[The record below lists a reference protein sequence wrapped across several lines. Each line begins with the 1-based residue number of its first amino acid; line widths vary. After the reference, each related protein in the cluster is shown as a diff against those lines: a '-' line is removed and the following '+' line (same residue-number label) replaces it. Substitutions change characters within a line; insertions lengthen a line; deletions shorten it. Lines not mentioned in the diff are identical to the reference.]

1 MNTTRHAITGAVLAL
16 VFCASSNASEPIYDG
31 LGTYSRKITTKSTKA
46 QRYFDQGLA
55 LLHGFNHRGAIRSF
69 QEAARLDPQCAMA
82 HWGAALAAGPHI
94 NYPLVP
100 PPMAELAWKELTL
113 AKQNASNASEVERA
127 LIDALSKR
135 YAYPQP
141 EDRAPL
147 DQAYADAMRE
157 VWKKFPNDVDVGALF
172 AEAVMDLRPWNQW
185 TLEGQPNPGTEEII
199 ATLDAVLKL
208 NPRHPFANHLY
219 IHAVEASPHPERADT
234 AADRLRKLQPGLAHN
249 VHMPSH
255 IDIRRGRWHEAIATN
270 AKAVQADKRYRA
282 ATGNR
287 PLGLFPMYAA
297 HNQHMLAYAALM
309 TGQSKLAMRY
319 VREMIKDLPAEFV
332 RENAALVE
340 AFGAVPMEVM
350 MRFGKWDDILAEPEN
365 YPDYMPFARA
375 FHHGARAIA
384 FAAKSDPENARK
396 EQTIFREL
404 VQRVPKETA
413 VSNNTAESIIAVANH
428 MIEGELLIAKGKL
441 DAGLEQLRAAL
452 TLEDALKYDEPPSW
466 MIPLRHTIGANL
478 MHAGRFAEAE
488 QIYRDDLTRLP
499 ENGWSLFGL
508 SQALAAQEKDGAE
521 LEATR
526 ARFNKVW
533 AKADVKITS
542 SRLCRPATAEK
553 FKSTAAN
560 LHACYSTKAPNSPAS
575 ELKPHPKSR
584 GISSLVH
591 RASRRSNR
599 RFRRDFRDRIRWQ
612 VWRLRRP
619 ELFSVWL

>member
-1 MNTTRHAITGAVLAL
+1 
-16 VFCASSNASEPIYDG
+16 
-31 LGTYSRKITTKSTKA
+31 
-46 QRYFDQGLA
+46 
-55 LLHGFNHRGAIRSF
+55 
-69 QEAARLDPQCAMA
+69 
-82 HWGAALAAGPHI
+82 
-94 NYPLVP
+94 
-100 PPMAELAWKELTL
+100 
-113 AKQNASNASEVERA
+113 
-127 LIDALSKR
+127 
-135 YAYPQP
+135 
-141 EDRAPL
+141 
-147 DQAYADAMRE
+147 
-157 VWKKFPNDVDVGALF
+157 VGALF
-172 AEAVMDLRPWNQW
+172 AEAMMDLRPWNQW
-185 TLEGQPNPGTEEII
+185 TVEGQPNPGTEEII

-219 IHAVEASPHPERADT
+219 IHAVEASPHPERADA

-255 IDIRRGRWHEAIATN
+255 IDIRCGRWHEAIATN
-270 AKAVQADKRYRA
+270 AKAVRADKRYRA

-319 VREMIKDLPAEFV
+319 VREMIKDLPSEFV

-384 FAAKSDPENARK
+384 FAAKSDTENARK
-396 EQTIFREL
+396 EQAIFREL

-413 VSNNTAESIIAVANH
+413 VSNNTAESIIAVTNH
-428 MIEGELLIAKGKL
+428 MIEGELLIAEGKL
-441 DAGLEQLRAAL
+441 DPGLEELRAAL

-488 QIYRDDLTRLP
+488 HVYRDDLKRLP
-499 ENGWSLFGL
+499 ENGWSLLGL
-508 SQALAAQEKDGAE
+508 SQALAAQQKHGAE
-521 LEATR
+521 LGATR

-542 SRLCRPATAEK
+542 SCLCRPATAERCK
-553 FKSTAAN
+553 F
-560 LHACYSTKAPNSPAS
+560 NSS
-575 ELKPHPKSR
+575 QSSR
-584 GISSLVH
+584 V
-591 RASRRSNR
+591 
-599 RFRRDFRDRIRWQ
+599 
-612 VWRLRRP
+612 
-619 ELFSVWL
+619 LFD

>member
-1 MNTTRHAITGAVLAL
+1 MNSTRHVLTGAVLAL
-16 VFCASSNASEPIYDG
+16 VFCASTNASEPLYDG
-31 LGTYSRKITTKSTKA
+31 LGTYSRKITTNNSKA

-82 HWGAALAAGPHI
+82 HWGTAMAAGPHI

-100 PPMAELAWKELTL
+100 QPMAELAWKELTL

-147 DQAYADAMRE
+147 DQTYANAMRE
-157 VWKKFPNDVDVGALF
+157 VWKRFPNDVDVGALF
-172 AEAVMDLRPWNQW
+172 AEAMMDLRPWNQW

-219 IHAVEASPHPERADT
+219 IHAVEASPHPERAD
-234 AADRLRKLQPGLAHN
+234 AAAHRLRKLQPGLAHN

-375 FHHGARAIA
+375 FHHGARAVA
-384 FAAKSDPENARK
+384 FAAKSNTESARK
-396 EQTIFREL
+396 EQAIFREL

-413 VSNNTAESIIAVANH
+413 VSNNTAESVIAVASH
-428 MIEGELLIAKGKL
+428 MIEGELLIAEGKL
-441 DAGLEQLRAAL
+441 DPGLDELRAAL

-488 QIYRDDLTRLP
+488 QVYRDDLKRLP
-499 ENGWSLFGL
+499 ENGWSLLGL
-508 SQALAAQEKDGAE
+508 SQALAAQQKDGVE
-521 LEATR
+521 FQSTR
-526 ARFNKVW
+526 ARFEKVW

-542 SRLCRPATAEK
+542 SCLCRPGLTANCELNRT
-553 FKSTAAN
+553 STPLLSA
-560 LHACYSTKAPNSPAS
+560 
-575 ELKPHPKSR
+575 
-584 GISSLVH
+584 
-591 RASRRSNR
+591 
-599 RFRRDFRDRIRWQ
+599 D
-612 VWRLRRP
+612 
-619 ELFSVWL
+619 

>member
-1 MNTTRHAITGAVLAL
+1 MKTTAGVIMGAVLAV
-16 VFCASSNASEPIYDG
+16 VFCTSGNASEPLYDG
-31 LGTYSRKITTKSTKA
+31 LGTYSRKITTRNAKA

-69 QEAARLDPQCAMA
+69 QEAARLDPRCAMA
-82 HWGAALAAGPHI
+82 HWGTAIAAGPHI

-100 PPMAELAWKELTL
+100 QPMAELAWKELTL

-147 DQAYADAMRE
+147 DQAYANAMRE
-157 VWKKFPNDVDVGALF
+157 VWKRFPNDVDVGALF
-172 AEAVMDLRPWNQW
+172 AEAMMDLRPWNQW

-199 ATLDAVLKL
+199 ATLDAALKL

-219 IHAVEASPHPERADT
+219 IHAVEASPHPERADA

-270 AKAVQADKRYRA
+270 AKAVQADKRFRK

-319 VREMIKDLPAEFV
+319 VREMMKDLPAEFV
-332 RENAALVE
+332 KENAALVE
-340 AFGAVPMEVM
+340 SFGAVPMEVM
-350 MRFGKWDDILAEPEN
+350 VRFGRWDDILAEPEN

-384 FAAKSDPENARK
+384 LAAKSNTENARK
-396 EQTIFREL
+396 EQAIFREL

-413 VSNNTAESIIAVANH
+413 VSNNTAESIVAVANH
-428 MIEGELLIAKGKL
+428 MIEGEILIAERKL
-441 DAGLEQLRAAL
+441 DPGLEELRAAL
-452 TLEDALKYDEPPSW
+452 TLEDVLKYDEPPSW

-478 MHAGRFAEAE
+478 MAAGRFAEAE
-488 QIYRDDLTRLP
+488 QIYRDDLKRLP

-508 SQALAAQEKDGAE
+508 SEALAAQQKDGAE

-542 SRLCRPATAEK
+542 SCLCRPATAERCK
-553 FKSTAAN
+553 F
-560 LHACYSTKAPNSPAS
+560 NSS
-575 ELKPHPKSR
+575 QSSR
-584 GISSLVH
+584 V
-591 RASRRSNR
+591 
-599 RFRRDFRDRIRWQ
+599 
-612 VWRLRRP
+612 
-619 ELFSVWL
+619 LFD

>member
-1 MNTTRHAITGAVLAL
+1 
-16 VFCASSNASEPIYDG
+16 
-31 LGTYSRKITTKSTKA
+31 
-46 QRYFDQGLA
+46 
-55 LLHGFNHRGAIRSF
+55 
-69 QEAARLDPQCAMA
+69 
-82 HWGAALAAGPHI
+82 
-94 NYPLVP
+94 
-100 PPMAELAWKELTL
+100 
-113 AKQNASNASEVERA
+113 

-141 EDRAPL
+141 EDRGPL
-147 DQAYADAMRE
+147 EQAYGDAMRE

-172 AEAVMDLRPWNQW
+172 AEAMMDLRPWNQW

-219 IHAVEASPHPERADT
+219 IHAVEASPHPERADA
-234 AADRLRKLQPGLAHN
+234 AADCLRKLQPGLAHN

-255 IDIRRGRWHEAIATN
+255 IDIRRGRWHEAIDTN
-270 AKAVQADKRYRA
+270 AKAVQADKSYRA

-287 PLGLFPMYAA
+287 PLGLFPVYAA

-319 VREMIKDLPAEFV
+319 VREMIKDLPSEFV

-384 FAAKSDPENARK
+384 FAAKSDTENARK
-396 EQTIFREL
+396 EQAIFREL

-413 VSNNTAESIIAVANH
+413 VSNNTAESIIAVTNH
-428 MIEGELLIAKGKL
+428 MIEGELLIAEGKL
-441 DAGLEQLRAAL
+441 DPGLEELRAAL
-452 TLEDALKYDEPPSW
+452 TLEDALKYDEPPSR

-488 QIYRDDLTRLP
+488 QVYRDDLKRLP
-499 ENGWSLFGL
+499 ENGWSLLGL
-508 SQALAAQEKDGAE
+508 SQALAAQQKHGAE

-533 AKADVKITS
+533 ARADVKITS
-542 SRLCRPATAEK
+542 SCLCRPAAAERCK
-553 FKSTAAN
+553 F
-560 LHACYSTKAPNSPAS
+560 NSS
-575 ELKPHPKSR
+575 
-584 GISSLVH
+584 
-591 RASRRSNR
+591 
-599 RFRRDFRDRIRWQ
+599 Q
-612 VWRLRRP
+612 TWRV
-619 ELFSVWL
+619 LFD

>member
-1 MNTTRHAITGAVLAL
+1 MNAIRYAVTGTILGLVL
-16 VFCASSNASEPIYDG
+16 CANGNAAEPLYDG
-31 LGTYSRKITTKSTKA
+31 LGTYSRKITTKDATA

-113 AKQNASNASEVERA
+113 AKQHASNGSEVEQA
-127 LIDALSKR
+127 LIDALGKR

-157 VWKKFPNDVDVGALF
+157 VWKRFPNDVDVGALF
-172 AEAVMDLRPWNQW
+172 AEAMMDLRPWNQW
-185 TLEGQPNPGTEEII
+185 TVEGQPNPGTEEII

-219 IHAVEASPHPERADT
+219 IHAVEASPHPERADA

-270 AKAVQADKRYRA
+270 AKAVQADKRYRKV
-282 ATGNR
+282 TGNR

-319 VREMIKDLPAEFV
+319 VREMIKDLPSEFV
-332 RENAALVE
+332 RENATLVE
-340 AFGAVPMEVM
+340 AFGAVLMEVM
-350 MRFGKWDDILAEPEN
+350 MRFGKWDDILAEPDN

-384 FAAKSDPENARK
+384 FAAKSDNGNARK
-396 EQTIFREL
+396 EQAIFREL
-404 VQRVPKETA
+404 VQHVPKETA
-413 VSNNTAESIIAVANH
+413 VSNNTAESIIALANH
-428 MIEGELLIAKGKL
+428 MIEGELLIAEGKL
-441 DAGLEQLRAAL
+441 DPGLDELHAAL
-452 TLEDALKYDEPPSW
+452 ALEDALKYDEPPSW

-478 MHAGRFAEAE
+478 MAAGRFTEAE
-488 QIYRDDLTRLP
+488 QVYRDDLKRLP
-499 ENGWSLFGL
+499 ENGWSLLGL
-508 SQALAAQEKDGAE
+508 YQALAAQQTGRAE

-542 SRLCRPATAEK
+542 SCLCRPGTAERC
-553 FKSTAAN
+553 KSTTAN
-560 LHACYSTKAPNSPAS
+560 LRAFYSTKEPGSPVS
-575 ELKPHPKSR
+575 KLKPH
-584 GISSLVH
+584 
-591 RASRRSNR
+591 
-599 RFRRDFRDRIRWQ
+599 Q
-612 VWRLRRP
+612 
-619 ELFSVWL
+619 

>member
-1 MNTTRHAITGAVLAL
+1 
-16 VFCASSNASEPIYDG
+16 
-31 LGTYSRKITTKSTKA
+31 
-46 QRYFDQGLA
+46 
-55 LLHGFNHRGAIRSF
+55 
-69 QEAARLDPQCAMA
+69 
-82 HWGAALAAGPHI
+82 
-94 NYPLVP
+94 
-100 PPMAELAWKELTL
+100 
-113 AKQNASNASEVERA
+113 
-127 LIDALSKR
+127 
-135 YAYPQP
+135 
-141 EDRAPL
+141 
-147 DQAYADAMRE
+147 
-157 VWKKFPNDVDVGALF
+157 VGALF
-172 AEAVMDLRPWNQW
+172 AEAMMDLRPWNQW
-185 TLEGQPNPGTEEII
+185 TVEGQPNPGTEEII
-199 ATLDAVLKL
+199 ATLDAVLTL

-219 IHAVEASPHPERADT
+219 IHAVEASPHPERADA

-255 IDIRRGRWHEAIATN
+255 IDIRCGRWHEAIVTN

-319 VREMIKDLPAEFV
+319 VREMIKDLPSEFV

-365 YPDYMPFARA
+365 YPDSMPFARA
-375 FHHGARAIA
+375 FHHGARAVA
-384 FAAKSDPENARK
+384 FAAKSDTENAQK

-428 MIEGELLIAKGKL
+428 MIEGELLIAEGKL
-441 DAGLEQLRAAL
+441 DAGLEELRAAL
-452 TLEDALKYDEPPSW
+452 TLEDVLKYDEPPSW

-488 QIYRDDLTRLP
+488 QVYRDDLKRLP
-499 ENGWSLFGL
+499 ENGWSLLGL
-508 SQALAAQEKDGAE
+508 SQALDAQQKHGPE

-542 SRLCRPATAEK
+542 SCLCRPATVEGCK
-553 FKSTAAN
+553 FNRSQ
-560 LHACYSTKAPNSPAS
+560 S
-575 ELKPHPKSR
+575 SR
-584 GISSLVH
+584 V
-591 RASRRSNR
+591 
-599 RFRRDFRDRIRWQ
+599 
-612 VWRLRRP
+612 
-619 ELFSVWL
+619 LFD

>member
-1 MNTTRHAITGAVLAL
+1 MNTTRHVLTRAVLAL
-16 VFCASSNASEPIYDG
+16 VFCASSNASEPLYDG
-31 LGTYSRKITTKSTKA
+31 LGTYSREITTKNPKA

-55 LLHGFNHRGAIRSF
+55 LLHGFNHRGAFRSF

-172 AEAVMDLRPWNQW
+172 AEAMMDLRPWNQW

-219 IHAVEASPHPERADT
+219 IHAVEASPHPERADA

-297 HNQHMLAYAALM
+297 HDQHMLAYAALM
-309 TGQSKLAMRY
+309 TGQSKLAMHY
-319 VREMIKDLPAEFV
+319 AREMIKDLPAEFV
-332 RENAALVE
+332 KENAALAE
-340 AFGAVPMEVM
+340 SFGAIPMEVM

-384 FAAKSDPENARK
+384 FAAKGDTENARK
-396 EQTIFREL
+396 VQTIFREL

-428 MIEGELLIAKGKL
+428 MIEGELLIAEGKL
-441 DAGLEQLRAAL
+441 DAGLEELRAAL

-488 QIYRDDLTRLP
+488 QVYRDDLKRLP
-499 ENGWSLFGL
+499 ENGWSLLGL
-508 SQALAAQEKDGAE
+508 SQALAAQQKHGAE

-542 SRLCRPATAEK
+542 SCLCRPATVERCK
-553 FKSTAAN
+553 F
-560 LHACYSTKAPNSPAS
+560 NSS
-575 ELKPHPKSR
+575 QSSR
-584 GISSLVH
+584 V
-591 RASRRSNR
+591 
-599 RFRRDFRDRIRWQ
+599 
-612 VWRLRRP
+612 
-619 ELFSVWL
+619 LFD

>member
-1 MNTTRHAITGAVLAL
+1 MTGTGHAVASALLAL
-16 VFCASSNASEPIYDG
+16 VFCTSGNATEPLYEG
-31 LGTYSRKITTKSTKA
+31 LGNYSRKITIKSGKA

-69 QEAARLDPQCAMA
+69 QEAARIDPQCAMA

-113 AKQNASNASEVERA
+113 AKEHASNGSEVERA
-127 LIDALSKR
+127 LIDALGKR
-135 YAYPQP
+135 FAYPQP

-147 DQAYADAMRE
+147 DQAYANAMRE
-157 VWKKFPNDVDVGALF
+157 VWKRFSNDVDVGALF
-172 AEAVMDLRPWNQW
+172 AEAMMDLRPWNQW
-185 TLEGQPNPGTEEII
+185 TVEGQPNPGTEEII

-219 IHAVEASPHPERADT
+219 IHAVEASPHPERADA

-255 IDIRRGRWHEAIATN
+255 IDIRCGRWHEAIATN

-319 VREMIKDLPAEFV
+319 VREMIKDLPSEFV

-350 MRFGKWDDILAEPEN
+350 MRFGKWDDILAEPGN

-384 FAAKSDPENARK
+384 FAAKGDTENARK
-396 EQTIFREL
+396 MQTIFREL

-428 MIEGELLIAKGKL
+428 MIEGELLIAEGKL
-441 DAGLEQLRAAL
+441 DAGLEELRAAL

-488 QIYRDDLTRLP
+488 QVYRDDLKRLP
-499 ENGWSLFGL
+499 ENGWSLLGL
-508 SQALAAQEKDGAE
+508 SQALDAQQKHGPE

-542 SRLCRPATAEK
+542 SCLCRPATVERCK
-553 FKSTAAN
+553 F
-560 LHACYSTKAPNSPAS
+560 NSS
-575 ELKPHPKSR
+575 QSSR
-584 GISSLVH
+584 V
-591 RASRRSNR
+591 
-599 RFRRDFRDRIRWQ
+599 
-612 VWRLRRP
+612 
-619 ELFSVWL
+619 LFD